1 MPRKATLSFE
11 ILTAAV
17 CLYLCWHAI
26 SWALQPGLFMILDE
40 ISNLHMYLGGLSWH
54 FATILPH
61 FAYNDRPVGFALERW
76 WFELFGFNYRPQLL
90 CFLSIHFAN
99 LLLGF
104 FLMRRM
110 GASALATLGALC
122 AFATLSPTAQTVTY
136 LGAIFD
142 VLCLFLLLSSTLAFL
157 SKKPGTAALS
167 ALLFFLALRTK
178 EFAIV
183 LPILLLAIAY
193 HEKTLRRLWIHLS
206 IWAVF
211 LIQYAL
217 LIRRMIPSTPA
228 GNPYTIH
235 ADPRT
240 ILTSF
245 LYFTSLIFHE
255 EAHPRRAAAI
265 LLVVVAIAA
274 YALYRRRGWI
284 LWTLAAYA
292 LTLLPVAIIP
302 GNRAEFYVYA
312 PAMFL
317 LFAAALTLEDSIVLT
332 TANQRERWNTL
343 AAATA
348 VVVLSVVLFQ
358 KGPYFKNR
366 VAFTLFQRST
376 AQPSTASDLTTLLP
390 AIPPGSWLYIYQR
403 DNPSWLLFAGP
414 CDYLNLPLR
423 RQAYNC
429 LLSDSPGDVRQQYE
443 AQKPPKFYLL
453 YSADGSL
460 RLGDGGP

>member
-1 MPRKATLSFE
+1 
-11 ILTAAV
+11 
-17 CLYLCWHAI
+17 
-26 SWALQPGLFMILDE
+26 MILDE
-40 ISNLHMYLGGLSWH
+40 ISNLPRFLTGLTWRGVN
-54 FATILPH
+54 ILPH
-61 FAYNDRPVGFALERW
+61 FAYNDRPVGFMLERC
-76 WFELFGFNYRPQLL
+76 WFEIFAFDYRPQLL
-90 CFLSIHFAN
+90 CFLAIHLAN
-99 LLLGF
+99 LLVGF

-110 GASALATLGALC
+110 GASALATLAALC
-122 AFATLSPTAQTVTY
+122 AFATLNTTAQTVTY

-142 VLCLFLLLSSTLAFL
+142 VLCLFLMLSSTLAFL
-157 SKKPGTAALS
+157 SKKRATVLLS

-183 LPILLLAIAY
+183 LPVLLLAIAY
-193 HEKTLRRLWIHLS
+193 YEKTLRRLWMHLS

-211 LIQYAL
+211 LVQYAL
-217 LIRRMIPSTPA
+217 LIRRMIPTIPA

-265 LLVVVAIAA
+265 LLLVVAMAA
-274 YALYRRRGWI
+274 YALYRRRAWI
-284 LWTLAAYA
+284 LWNLAAYA

-302 GNRAEFYVYA
+302 GNRAQFYVYA

-317 LFAAALTLEDSIVLT
+317 LFAAALTVEDIIGLLV
-332 TANQRERWNTL
+332 ANPRTRWITV

-348 VVVLSVVLFQ
+348 AVLLSVALFQ

-366 VAFTLFQRST
+366 IAFILFQRST
-376 AQPSTASDLTTLLP
+376 AQRTASDLSTLLP
-390 AIPPGSWLYIYQR
+390 RLAPDSQLLVYQGG
-403 DNPSWLLFAGP
+403 NVPWLLYPGP

-429 LLSDSPGDVRQQYE
+429 ILTGSHEDARQQYA
-443 AQKPPKFYLL
+443 AQKPPKYYLV
-453 YSADGSL
+453 YDADGSL
-460 RLGDGGP
+460 RLEDGGP

>member
-1 MPRKATLSFE
+1 MPRKASLSLE
-11 ILTAAV
+11 LLTATL
-17 CLYLCWHAI
+17 CLYFCWHAV

-40 ISNLHMYLGGLSWH
+40 IGNLHMFPVGLTWNSI
-54 FATILPH
+54 TILPH

-76 WFELFGFNYRPQLL
+76 WFEIFAFDYRSQLL
-90 CFLSIHFAN
+90 CLLSIHFAN
-99 LLLGF
+99 LLLAF
-104 FLMRRM
+104 FLMRRI
-110 GASALATLGALC
+110 GASALATLAALC
-122 AFATLSPTAQTVTY
+122 AFATLSTTAQTATY
-136 LGAIFD
+136 IGAIFD
-142 VLCLFLLLSSTLAFL
+142 VLCLFFILATTLAFL
-157 SKKPGTAALS
+157 SKKPGAAAFS

-183 LPILLLAIAY
+183 LPVLLLAIAY
-193 HEKTLRRLWIHLS
+193 YERTLRRLWIHLS

-265 LLVVVAIAA
+265 LLLVGAMALYAA
-274 YALYRRRGWI
+274 YRRRGWI
-284 LWTLAAYA
+284 VWNLAAYA
-292 LTLLPVAIIP
+292 LTLLPVTIIP
-302 GNRAEFYVYA
+302 GNRAQFYVYA
-312 PAMFL
+312 PALFL
-317 LFAAALTLEDSIVLT
+317 LFAAALTLEDLIGLLT
-332 TANQRERWNTL
+332 TNQRTRWVTV

-348 VVVLSVVLFQ
+348 VVLLSVVLFQ

-366 VAFTLFQRST
+366 IAFTLFQRRS
-376 AQPSTASDLTTLLP
+376 AQRTASDLTTLLP
-390 AIPPGSWLYIYQR
+390 HLAPDSQLLLYQGG
-403 DNPSWLLFAGP
+403 NVSWLLFPGP

-429 LLSDSPGDVRQQYE
+429 ILSNTPDDARQQYA
-443 AQKPPKFYLL
+443 AQKPPKYYLV

>member
-40 ISNLHMYLGGLSWH
+40 ISNLHMLFGGLSWH

-61 FAYNDRPVGFALERW
+61 FAYNDRPVGFMLERW
-76 WFELFGFNYRPQLL
+76 WFEVFGFNYRPQLL
-90 CFLSIHFAN
+90 CFLSIHLAN
-99 LLLGF
+99 LVLGF
-104 FLMRRM
+104 FLLRRL
-110 GASALATLGALC
+110 GASALAALAALC
-122 AFATLSPTAQTVTY
+122 AFATLNTTAQTATY

-142 VLCLFLLLSSTLAFL
+142 VLCLCLMLASTLAFL
-157 SKKPGTAALS
+157 SKKPTAVLS
-167 ALLFFLALRTK
+167 AVLFFLALRTK

-183 LPILLLAIAY
+183 LPVLLLAIAY
-193 HEKTLRRLWIHLS
+193 YEKTLRRLWIHLS

-217 LIRRMIPSTPA
+217 LIRRMIPTIPA

-255 EAHPRRAAAI
+255 ESHPRRAPAI
-265 LLVVVAIAA
+265 LLLVVEMAVYAA
-274 YALYRRRGWI
+274 YRRRGWI

-302 GNRAEFYVYA
+302 GNRAQFYVYA

-317 LFAAALTLEDSIVLT
+317 LFAAALTLEDLVALA
-332 TANQRERWNTL
+332 TANSRQRWIAV

-348 VVVLSVVLFQ
+348 IVLLSVALFQ
-358 KGPYFKNR
+358 KGPYSKNR
-366 VAFTLFQRST
+366 IAFTLFQRRSAQRT
-376 AQPSTASDLTTLLP
+376 AADLSTLLP
-390 AIPPGSWLYIYQR
+390 RLVPDSQLLIYQGG
-403 DNPSWLLFAGP
+403 NVSWLLFPGP

-429 LLSDSPGDVRQQYE
+429 ILSNTSDDARKQYA
-443 AQKPPKFYLL
+443 AQKPPKYYLE

>member
-11 ILTAAV
+11 LLTTAV

-40 ISNLHMYLGGLSWH
+40 ISNLHMLFGGLSWH

-76 WFELFGFNYRPQLL
+76 WFEIFGFNYRPQLL

-110 GASALATLGALC
+110 GASALAALGALC
-122 AFATLSPTAQTVTY
+122 AFATLSTTAQTVTY

-142 VLCLFLLLSSTLAFL
+142 VLCLFLMLASTLAFL
-157 SKKPGTAALS
+157 SKRTGTAALS

-183 LPILLLAIAY
+183 LPVLLLAIAY
-193 HEKTLRRLWIHLS
+193 YEKTLRRLWIHLT

-211 LIQYAL
+211 LVQYAL
-217 LIRRMIPSTPA
+217 LIRRMIPSIPA

-265 LLVVVAIAA
+265 LLLVVAMALYAA
-274 YALYRRRGWI
+274 YRRRGWI

-292 LTLLPVAIIP
+292 LTLLPVTIIP
-302 GNRAEFYVYA
+302 GNRAQFYVYA

-317 LFAAALTLEDSIVLT
+317 SFAAALTLEDIIALT
-332 TANQRERWNTL
+332 TANQRERWNTV

-348 VVVLSVVLFQ
+348 VVLLSVALFQ

-366 VAFTLFQRST
+366 VAFTLFQRSS
-376 AQPSTASDLTTLLP
+376 AQRTASDLTTLLP
-390 AIPPGSWLYIYQR
+390 GIPPDSWLYVYQGA
-403 DNPSWLLFAGP
+403 NPSWLLIPGP

-423 RQAYNC
+423 RPAYNC
-429 LLSDSPGDVRQQYE
+429 ILSDSPDDARKQYA
-443 AQKPPKFYLL
+443 AQKPPKYYLV

>member
-1 MPRKATLSFE
+1 
-11 ILTAAV
+11 
-17 CLYLCWHAI
+17 
-26 SWALQPGLFMILDE
+26 MILDE
-40 ISNLHMYLGGLSWH
+40 ISNLHRFLPGLSWSGV
-54 FATILPH
+54 TILPH
-61 FAYNDRPVGFALERW
+61 YAYNDRPTGFMLERW
-76 WFELFGFNYRPQLL
+76 WFEVFRFNYRPQLL

-110 GASALATLGALC
+110 GASTLATLAALC
-122 AFATLSPTAQTVTY
+122 VFATLSTTAQTVTY
-136 LGAIFD
+136 LGAVFD
-142 VLCLFLLLSSTLAFL
+142 VLCLFLMLASTLTFL

-183 LPILLLAIAY
+183 LPVLLLAIAY
-193 HEKTLRRLWIHLS
+193 YEKTLRRLWIHLS

-217 LIRRMIPSTPA
+217 LIRRMIPSTPT

-255 EAHPRRAAAI
+255 EAHPRRAAVI
-265 LLVVVAIAA
+265 LLLVVAIAA
-274 YALYRRRGWI
+274 YALYRRRGWV

-302 GNRAEFYVYA
+302 GNRAQFYVYA

-317 LFAAALTLEDSIVLT
+317 LFAAALTLEDLIALS
-332 TANQRERWNTL
+332 TANQRESWITV
-343 AAATA
+343 ASATA
-348 VVVLSVVLFQ
+348 VVLLSVALFQ

-376 AQPSTASDLTTLLP
+376 AQRTASDLTTLLP
-390 AIPPGSWLYIYQR
+390 GIPPDSWLFVNQGA
-403 DNPSWLLFAGP
+403 NPSWLLFAGP

-429 LLSDSPGDVRQQYE
+429 ILSDSAADARKQYA
-443 AQKPPKFYLL
+443 AQKPPKYYLD

>member
-1 MPRKATLSFE
+1 
-11 ILTAAV
+11 
-17 CLYLCWHAI
+17 
-26 SWALQPGLFMILDE
+26 MILDE
-40 ISNLHMYLGGLSWH
+40 ISNLPRFLTGLTWRGVN
-54 FATILPH
+54 ILPH
-61 FAYNDRPVGFALERW
+61 FAYNDRPVGFMLERW

-122 AFATLSPTAQTVTY
+122 AFATLATTVQTVTY

-142 VLCLFLLLSSTLAFL
+142 VLCLFLMLASTLAFL

-183 LPILLLAIAY
+183 LPVLLLAIAY
-193 HEKTLRRLWIHLS
+193 HEKTLRRLWIHLT

-217 LIRRMIPSTPA
+217 LIRRMIPSIPA

-265 LLVVVAIAA
+265 LLLVVAMALYAA
-274 YALYRRRGWI
+274 YRRRGWI
-284 LWTLAAYA
+284 LWNLAAYA

-302 GNRAEFYVYA
+302 GNRAQFYVYA

-317 LFAAALTLEDSIVLT
+317 LFAAALTLEDLIALA
-332 TANQRERWNTL
+332 TANPRQRWITV

-348 VVVLSVVLFQ
+348 IVLLSVALFQ

-366 VAFTLFQRST
+366 IGFSLLQRRT
-376 AQPSTASDLTTLLP
+376 AQRTASDLSTLLP
-390 AIPPGSWLYIYQR
+390 RLAPDSQLLVYQGG
-403 DNPSWLLFAGP
+403 NVSWLLFPGP
-414 CDYLNLPLR
+414 CDYLNLPLG

-429 LLSDSPGDVRQQYE
+429 LLGDTPDDARKQYA
-443 AQKPPKFYLL
+443 AQKPPKYYLL

>member
-1 MPRKATLSFE
+1 MPRKASLSFE
-11 ILTAAV
+11 LLTAAV

-40 ISNLHMYLGGLSWH
+40 ISNLHMFMGGLSWH

-61 FAYNDRPVGFALERW
+61 FAYNDRPVGFALERY
-76 WFELFGFNYRPQLL
+76 WFEAFGFHYRPQLL
-90 CFLSIHFAN
+90 FFLSIHFAN

-110 GASALATLGALC
+110 GASVPATLAALC
-122 AFATLSPTAQTVTY
+122 VFGTLSTTAQTVTY

-142 VLCLFLLLSSTLAFL
+142 VLCLFLMLACTLAFL
-157 SKKPGTAALS
+157 SKKPGAAALS
-167 ALLFFLALRTK
+167 ALLFYLALRTK

-183 LPILLLAIAY
+183 LPLLLLAIAY
-193 HEKTLRRLWIHLS
+193 FEKTLHRLWIHLS

-211 LIQYAL
+211 LVQYGV
-217 LIRRMIPSTPA
+217 LIRRMIPTIPA

-245 LYFTSLIFHE
+245 LFFTSLIFHE
-255 EAHPRRAAAI
+255 EAHPRRAALI
-265 LLVVVAIAA
+265 LLLVIAIAA

-284 LWTLAAYA
+284 LWAVAAYV
-292 LTLLPVAIIP
+292 LTLLPVTIIP
-302 GNRAEFYVYA
+302 GNRAQFYVYA
-312 PAMFL
+312 PAIFL
-317 LFAAALTLEDSIVLT
+317 LFAAALTLEDLIDLA
-332 TANQRERWNTL
+332 TANQRTRWML
-343 AAATA
+343 VAAATA
-348 VVVLSVVLFQ
+348 LVLLSVALFQ

-366 VAFTLFQRST
+366 IAFTLFQRRSAQRT
-376 AQPSTASDLTTLLP
+376 AADLSTLLP
-390 AIPPGSWLYIYQR
+390 GLAPDSQLLLYQGG
-403 DNPSWLLFAGP
+403 NVSWLLLPGP

-429 LLSDSPGDVRQQYE
+429 ILSDSPSDARKQYA
-443 AQKPPKFYLL
+443 AQKPPKYYLV